1 MSTTK
6 THQRK
11 IVRKQLKQPD
21 EFQSFF
27 DGARDFV
34 LENLN
39 QVIFSAVIVLVA
51 AAVAVGTYAYE
62 RHRDNLAADQF
73 YAAMTALNQK
83 DYKQAEGRF
92 AQLAEQEPGREVGRL
107 ARFYLGTTYLR
118 QNALKPARDAFVA
131 YLAQDPNPLFANL
144 GEFNLALVYERLG
157 EYGKA
162 ERAYSEA
169 AATPGPE
176 QTSAALG
183 AARML
188 LKQGKKEEA
197 IKAYRAFLATHPFA
211 SERQDVLET
220 LALLGAGAPSQAPPN
235 PTATIPSKAAPPKAS
250 ASPAASPRH

>member
-1 MSTTK
+1 MPSTK

-27 DGARDFV
+27 DNARDFV

-39 QVIFSAVIVLVA
+39 QVIFSAVIILVA

-83 DYKQAEGRF
+83 DYKQAERRF
-92 AQLAEQEPGREVGRL
+92 TKLAEQEPGREVGRL
-107 ARFYLGTTYLR
+107 ARFYLGTAYLR
-118 QNALKPARDAFVA
+118 ENDLKPARDAFVA
-131 YLAQDPNPLFANL
+131 YLAQGHNPLLASFAQS
-144 GEFNLALVYERLG
+144 NLAMVYERLG

-162 ERAYSEA
+162 EHAYSEA

-176 QTSAALG
+176 QTSATLG

-197 IKAYRAFLATHPFA
+197 IKAYRAFLQAHPFS
-211 SERQDVLET
+211 SEREDVLET
-220 LALLGAGAPSQAPPN
+220 LALLGAPAPSPTRLRQ
-235 PTATIPSKAAPPKAS
+235 TATIPSEAAPPKAS
-250 ASPAASPRH
+250 TATPKP

>member
-1 MSTTK
+1 MPTTK

-11 IVRKQLKQPD
+11 IVRKQLRQPD

-27 DGARDFV
+27 DNARHFV

-73 YAAMTALNQK
+73 YAAMTALRQK
-83 DYKQAEGRF
+83 DYKQAEARF
-92 AQLAEQEPGREVGRL
+92 AQLAGQEPGREVGRL
-107 ARFYLGTTYLR
+107 ARFYLGLAYLR
-118 QNALKPARDAFVA
+118 ENALKPARDAFVA
-131 YLAQDPNPLFANL
+131 YLAQGPSPLFANL
-144 GEFNLALVYERLG
+144 AQSNLALVYERLG

-188 LKQGKKEEA
+188 LKQGKKQEA
-197 IKAYRAFLATHPFA
+197 IKAYRDFLAAHPFA
-211 SERQDVLET
+211 SERQYVLET
-220 LALLGAGAPSQAPPN
+220 LALLGASEPSETRVNPATMAIPP
-235 PTATIPSKAAPPKAS
+235 KGVPPKAS
-250 ASPAASPRH
+250 ATPVPAKH